1 MIAWNCPIGRLVC
14 DGCDSLTT
22 GGCIKKNTPTAIS
35 ITQND
40 IDMMYERRKKEL
52 MALSKEDLVELILG
66 RHNRWDF

>member
-14 DGCDSLTT
+14 DGCDNLTI
-22 GGCIKKNTPTAIS
+22 GGCIKKNTPTVIS